1 MRRTLIQ
8 LAPRYRT
15 VLSCTLAAAAMLAW
29 QTTTSSQAPSFDFVI
44 RGGHVIDGTG
54 NPWFSADVGIKGDTI
69 AAVAPHLDATGA
81 RVIDATGRVVAPGF
95 IDVHSHAD
103 AGNTAVP
110 AGTADPLV
118 RDDKQDLVGNPAAE
132 NDVRQGVTTV
142 IAGPDGFGTTEVGAY
157 LAKVAAAKPAIN
169 LAAFIGHGAV
179 RKAVIGMTNRLATPE
194 ELDRMRQLVRT
205 GMREGAVGMSTGLF
219 YVPANYAPTGEV
231 IELARVAGEFG
242 GFHQSHMRDEA
253 SHLVDSVRE
262 TIAIGEQGGLPTQV
276 THHKGIGKA
285 AWGRSVETLRL
296 IDEARARGVDAT
308 VDLYP
313 YTASNTTIQ
322 AALIPQ
328 WAQEGGRDAMLA
340 RFKDETTRQRILN
353 EISSLILNERGGGDP
368 ANVVLASCGFDAS
381 LAGKSLA
388 DILRDR
394 RRPVTIDQASD
405 VVMEIV
411 EKGSCVGIYH
421 AISEDDLVRIMKHPA
436 TMIASDA
443 SPGMPTFG
451 KDAPHPRAY
460 GTFARVLGVYVREKH
475 VLTLEEA
482 VRKMTSFPAQRA
494 GLEDRGVLRP
504 GMKADV
510 VVFDPATIIDKATF
524 EKPHQYA
531 EGVAA
536 VLVNG
541 RLTLSDGAMTGER
554 AGRALKRQ

>member
-1 MRRTLIQ
+1 MRPTLRA
-8 LAPRYRT
+8 LSLRHRT
-15 VLSCTLAAAAMLAW
+15 VLSFTLAAVAMLAW
-29 QTTTSSQAPSFDFVI
+29 RTTTQSQSPTFDIVI
-44 RGGHVIDGTG
+44 RGGHIVDGTG

-69 AAVAPHLDATGA
+69 AAVAPHLDAAGA

-103 AGNTAVP
+103 AGNTVVP
-110 AGTADPLV
+110 AGTVDPLV
-118 RDDKQDLVGNPAAE
+118 RDDKQGLIGNPAAE

-179 RKAVIGMTNRLATPE
+179 RKAVIGMANRPATPN
-194 ELDRMRQLVRT
+194 ELERMRQLVRT

-219 YVPANYAPTGEV
+219 YVPANYAKTDEV
-231 IELARVAGEFG
+231 IELARVAAEFG
-242 GFHQSHMRDEA
+242 GFHQSHQRDDA
-253 SHLVDSVRE
+253 SLVVESVRE

-276 THHKGIGKA
+276 THHKAIGKA
-285 AWGRSVETLRL
+285 AWGKSVETLRL

-308 VDLYP
+308 IDVYP

-322 AALIPQ
+322 AALVPQ

-353 EISSLILNERGGGDP
+353 ETSSLIQNERGGGDP

-388 DILRDR
+388 QILRDR

-405 VVMEIV
+405 LVAEIV

-421 AISEDDLVRIMKHPA
+421 ALSEDDLVRIMKHPA

-443 SPGMPTFG
+443 SPGMPIFG

-510 VVFDPATIIDKATF
+510 VVFDPATIIDRATF
-524 EKPHQYA
+524 ESPHHYA

-541 RLTLSDGAMTGER
+541 RLTLSDGVMTGER

>member
-1 MRRTLIQ
+1 MRR
-8 LAPRYRT
+8 RY
-15 VLSCTLAAAAMLAW
+15 VVAIGLVLAAIIVA
-29 QTTTSSQAPSFDFVI
+29 QTRFRAQAPAFDVVVH
-44 RGGHVIDGTG
+44 GGHVVDGTG
-54 NPWFSADVGIKGDTI
+54 NPWFRADVGIKGDTI
-69 AAVAPHLDATGA
+69 AAVAPHLETAGA
-81 RVIDATGRVVAPGF
+81 RIIDATGLIVAPGF

-110 AGTADPLV
+110 PGTIDPLV
-118 RDDKQDLVGNPAAE
+118 RDDKQDLIGNPAAE

-157 LAKVAAAKPAIN
+157 LARVAAAKPAIN

-179 RKAVIGMTNRLATPE
+179 RVAVIGMANRAATPE

-205 GMREGAVGMSTGLF
+205 GMRQGAVGLSTGLF
-219 YVPANYAPTGEV
+219 YVPANYAPPEEA
-231 IELARVAGEFG
+231 IELGRVAGELS

-253 SHLVDSVRE
+253 SHLIDSVHE

-285 AWGRSVETLRL
+285 AWGKSVDTLRL

-308 VDLYP
+308 IDQYP

-322 AALIPQ
+322 SGLIPQ
-328 WAQEGGRDAMLA
+328 WAQEGGRPAMLA
-340 RFKDETTRQRILN
+340 RFKDETTRRRILN
-353 EISSLILNERGGGDP
+353 QIASAIENERGGGDP
-368 ANVVLASCGFDAS
+368 ANIVLASCGFDAS

-388 DILRDR
+388 QILRDR

-405 VVMEIV
+405 LVVEIV
-411 EKGSCVGIYH
+411 EKGSCVGVYH
-421 AISEDDLVRIMKHPA
+421 SISEDDLIRIMKHPA

-443 SPGMPTFG
+443 SPGMPIFG

-482 VRKMTSFPAQRA
+482 VRKMTSFPAPRA
-494 GLEDRGVLRP
+494 GFEDRGVLRP
-504 GMKADV
+504 GLKADL
-510 VVFDPATIIDKATF
+510 VVFDAAKIVDKATF
-524 EKPHQYA
+524 ERPHQYA
-531 EGVAA
+531 EGVVA
-536 VLVNG
+536 VIVNG
-541 RLTLSDGAMTGER
+541 RLTLSDGQMTGER
-554 AGRALKRQ
+554 AGRALRRN